1 MRNKTVKQKICQ
13 YCVNANKETGSHIQF
28 KFAVYKS
35 GKKALSYS
43 VNGTRW
49 WPVEYVKPISIKGRV
64 K

>member
-1 MRNKTVKQKICQ
+1 MICQ
-13 YCVNANKETGSHIQF
+13 YCLNANVGAGSRFQF

-49 WPVEYVKPISIKGRV
+49 WPVEYVKPISIKGRI